1 MKEQGKVSGRE
12 RGRYKGIKYREKKAD
27 RASGKERE
35 SKAKATKAI
44 SISQ

>member
-1 MKEQGKVSGRE
+1 MKELGKASR
-12 RGRYKGIKYREKKAD
+12 RKRDRYKGIKYREKKAD